1 MMTKIRYLPLTAT
14 PFKYNSVY
22 QEISPCPVLRPY
34 VRCFWGGESCCL
46 DTETEESSEIVIPDA
61 CIDIMYRID
70 DEGYII
76 TSDFIGINDRSFFT
90 CCDKKSLDKLSVFA
104 IRLNAAFEKIW
115 NCKEEYS
122 LRQCRE
128 RYSPA
133 SGGAYGGAVVERK
146 FCMQQA
152 DGAAFMR
159 IGSTSCCVFISTT
172 FRILMSLQGR
182 CTRKTR
188 IYFNGLKNS
197 FPRDYAN
204 ARITGGFI

>member
-1 MMTKIRYLPLTAT
+1 MMTKIRYMPLTAT

-104 IRLNAAFEKIW
+104 IRLNAAFEKI
-115 NCKEEYS
+115 
-122 LRQCRE
+122 
-128 RYSPA
+128 
-133 SGGAYGGAVVERK
+133 
-146 FCMQQA
+146 
-152 DGAAFMR
+152 
-159 IGSTSCCVFISTT
+159 
-172 FRILMSLQGR
+172 
-182 CTRKTR
+182 
-188 IYFNGLKNS
+188 
-197 FPRDYAN
+197 
-204 ARITGGFI
+204 